1 MVLLVYHGTAPV
13 RSVVSFLVIGEVVVV
28 VVVVVVSTVCILIM
42 KTEWVLPGS
51 PAQPVGTPCK

>member
-1 MVLLVYHGTAPV
+1 V
-13 RSVVSFLVIGEVVVV
+13 RSVVSFLVIGEVVV